1 MNSIFTSQ
9 PNPQTNSNKRET
21 LFTFQS
27 IIVTGLLAFTA
38 IAFFVYN
45 DLTIVKGIKV
55 VFAPFLSVVPL
66 LFVFSI
72 LRDLQKGFIE
82 GNYSKLEIIKFCTI
96 TVLITA
102 AFTGITYLLSR
113 IDALEILLAAI
124 MAILCTIFFLKSK
137 IKDILGMSIVTGIA
151 EGIIVYMIFLF
162 WWWVSFW
169 P

>member
-1 MNSIFTSQ
+1 MERIFNETQ
-9 PNPQTNSNKRET
+9 PKSNSNKREL

-38 IAFFVYN
+38 IAFFFYN

-55 VFAPFLSVVPL
+55 IFAPFLSVVPL
-66 LFVFSI
+66 LFVLSI
-72 LRDLQKGFIE
+72 LRDLRKGFVE
-82 GNYSKLEIIKFCTI
+82 GNYGKDEIIKFCLI
-96 TVLITA
+96 TLGITA
-102 AFTGITYLLSR
+102 AFTGITFLLSI
-113 IDALEILLAAI
+113 IDALEILMAAI

-162 WWWVSFW
+162 
-169 P
+169 

>member
-1 MNSIFTSQ
+1 MNPIFTS
-9 PNPQTNSNKRET
+9 NPTPKTNSDKREL

-27 IIVTGLLAFTA
+27 IIVTALFAFTA
-38 IAFFVYN
+38 IAFFFYN
-45 DLTIVKGIKV
+45 DLSIIKGIKV

-66 LFVFSI
+66 LFVLSI

-82 GNYSKLEIIKFCTI
+82 GNYSKDEIIKFCVV

-102 AFTGITYLLSR
+102 AFTGITFLLSK

-124 MAILCTIFFLKSK
+124 MAILCAIFFLKSK

-162 WWWVSFW
+162 
-169 P
+169 

>member
-1 MNSIFTSQ
+1 MERIFNETQ
-9 PNPQTNSNKRET
+9 PKSNSNKREL

-38 IAFFVYN
+38 IAFFFYN

-55 VFAPFLSVVPL
+55 IFAPFLSVVPL
-66 LFVFSI
+66 LFVLSI
-72 LRDLQKGFIE
+72 LRDLRKGFVE
-82 GNYSKLEIIKFCTI
+82 GNYGKDEIIKFCLI
-96 TVLITA
+96 TLGITA
-102 AFTGITYLLSR
+102 AFTGITFLLSK
-113 IDALEILLAAI
+113 IDALEILMAAI

-162 WWWVSFW
+162 
-169 P
+169 

>member
-1 MNSIFTSQ
+1 MNPIITSS
-9 PNPQTNSNKRET
+9 PTPKSNSNKREL

-38 IAFFVYN
+38 IAFFFYN
-45 DLTIVKGIKV
+45 DLSIVKGIKV
-55 VFAPFLSVVPL
+55 IFAPFLSVVPL
-66 LFVFSI
+66 LFVLSI

-82 GNYSKLEIIKFCTI
+82 GNYSKNEIIRFCAI
-96 TVLITA
+96 TLLITA
-102 AFTGITYLLSR
+102 SFTGITYLLSK

-124 MAILCTIFFLKSK
+124 MAILSAIFFLKSK

-162 WWWVSFW
+162 
-169 P
+169 